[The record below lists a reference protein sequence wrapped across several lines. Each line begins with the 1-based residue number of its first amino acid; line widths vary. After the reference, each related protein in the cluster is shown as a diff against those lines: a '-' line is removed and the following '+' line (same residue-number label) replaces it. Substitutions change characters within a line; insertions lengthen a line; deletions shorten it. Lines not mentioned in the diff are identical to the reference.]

1 MVLDGDIRRIFY
13 GDANVEI
20 YNSKNEKLDYYYKAK
35 VYYNLDVNDFIV
47 LKDVNE
53 NKIYIFNFDTNQ
65 QTQDF
70 YDLLCK
76 KVDKVGI
83 SHTESYSTHH

>member
-1 MVLDGDIRRIFY
+1 MVVRISDKTQNY
-13 GDANVEI
+13 
-20 YNSKNEKLDYYYKAK
+20 SKVTKLLVKPYYYKAK

-47 LKDVNE
+47 IKDVNE

-76 KVDKVGI
+76 KVDKVGV
-83 SHTESYSTHH
+83 SYTESHYVHH

>member
-1 MVLDGDIRRIFY
+1 M
-13 GDANVEI
+13 
-20 YNSKNEKLDYYYKAK
+20 DYYYKAK

-76 KVDKVGI
+76 KVDKVGVVLRQEKGLI
-83 SHTESYSTHH
+83 K

>member
-1 MVLDGDIRRIFY
+1 M
-13 GDANVEI
+13 
-20 YNSKNEKLDYYYKAK
+20 DYYYKAK
-35 VYYNLDVNDFIV
+35 IYCNLDVNDFIV

-76 KVDKVGI
+76 KVDKIGI
-83 SHTESYSTHH
+83 LHTESTTPPITKIHTIHCSESLNP